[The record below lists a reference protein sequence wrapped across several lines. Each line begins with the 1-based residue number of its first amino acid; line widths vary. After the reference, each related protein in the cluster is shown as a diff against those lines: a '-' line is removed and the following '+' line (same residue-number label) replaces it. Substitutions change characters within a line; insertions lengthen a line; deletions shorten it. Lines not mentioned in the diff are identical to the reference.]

1 MDCDH
6 HLGEKVR
13 KILDLGAEMQL
24 GDGSVSL
31 KDTGTDCCIFNYNYA
46 NDYSVAGSVGGGQLA
61 VIEVANPTMG
71 MAKITRKTGSSDL
84 SALDFRMKVTGSL
97 QYGLPAYTRWNLL
110 AIIAAPSLDLREDGL
125 GTSLYPSEGGIGGSP
140 PFMSICS
147 SALVGNFWCIFLCSG
162 REFLVLFFVLWL
174 GIFGAILVVFCAFF
188 DRLVPCCAKMFF
200 SFGDLRCIKLCPI
213 FWFMVLGFRVV
224 L

>member
-24 GDGSVSL
+24 GDGLVSL
-31 KDTGTDCCIFNYNYA
+31 KDTGTDCCIFNYA

-61 VIEVANPTMG
+61 VIEVANPPMG
-71 MAKITRKTGSSDL
+71 MAKFTRKTGSSDL

-140 PFMSICS
+140 PFMSIRS

-162 REFLVLFFVLWL
+162 REFLVLFFVVLWCYFVCS
-174 GIFGAILVVFCAFF
+174 GWEFLVLF
-188 DRLVPCCAKMFF
+188 
-200 SFGDLRCIKLCPI
+200 
-213 FWFMVLGFRVV
+213 
-224 L
+224 